1 MVNRN
6 TKTPI
11 IVERIRESQ
20 KKVGFMRKE
29 VADRFSTTYRAI
41 NNHERGINR
50 IFYGRYS
57 VLLVGQ
63 RTPPIYNGFIV
74 RFSLC
79 DFLTICY
86 SVFIF

>member
-11 IVERIRESQ
+11 IVERIREFHN
-20 KKVGFMRKE
+20 KGGFMRKE
-29 VADRFSTTYRAI
+29 VADRLSTTYLAI
-41 NNHERGINR
+41 NNYERGINR

-63 RTPPIYNGFIV
+63 RTPPI
-74 RFSLC
+74 
-79 DFLTICY
+79 
-86 SVFIF
+86 